1 MDYLSDYQ
9 QAIQSKRMWSSPE
22 RKKEFEDIV
31 QTVRDE
37 ISVCVHLLDD
47 DSARSQGEASDA
59 ILHSHK
65 KECKRALDLWR
76 TYSKL
81 A

>member
-22 RKKEFEDIV
+22 RQKEFDGIV

-37 ISVCVHLLDD
+37 ISACVQLLDD
-47 DSARSQGEASDA
+47 DSARSQGDASDA
-59 ILHSHK
+59 ILHSHQ

-76 TYSKL
+76 TYSKP